1 MKQWTAHRFVLHM
14 KVRKTQHSIY
24 RTVFQIFKRPASNY
38 IFLGEIWKGCHRGGG
53 MKGEIQLQLQLQG
66 RGRRPTPLKPWVA
79 TQTGFKERLS
89 PRPLKIPGSFTARYR
104 LLAMF
109 QQPHLLPQNPAAA
122 RFPSLGLQTARTDTR
137 FSTSRF
143 GVIFESGQ

>member
-1 MKQWTAHRFVLHM
+1 MAFGQYQL
-14 KVRKTQHSIY
+14 Q
-24 RTVFQIFKRPASNY
+24 
-38 IFLGEIWKGCHRGGG
+38 L
-53 MKGEIQLQLQLQG
+53 QLQLQLQG
-66 RGRRPTPLKPWVA
+66 RGRRPTPRKPWVA

-122 RFPSLGLQTARTDTR
+122 RFPPLGLQTAQKDTR
-137 FSTSRF
+137 FSTSPYS
-143 GVIFESGQ
+143 VIFESGQ